1 MGASITDYRNQAAVN
16 MYRYRVAGGS
26 RCVVAEG
33 VAMVTGPGLMVA
45 GLLIV
50 SGLLIVK
57 KTY

>member
-1 MGASITDYRNQAAVN
+1 MGDITDYRAQSAVN
-16 MYRYRVAGGS
+16 MYRYRIGGGT
-26 RCVVAEG
+26 RCVIAEG

-57 KTY
+57 KSY